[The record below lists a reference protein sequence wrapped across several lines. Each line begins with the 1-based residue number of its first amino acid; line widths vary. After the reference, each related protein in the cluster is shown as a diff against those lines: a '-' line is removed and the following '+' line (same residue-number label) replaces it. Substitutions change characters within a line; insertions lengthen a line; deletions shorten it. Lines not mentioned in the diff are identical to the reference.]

1 MRPGGQTPAWPTDTT
16 ALSALLD
23 WYGMAGVDAAVA
35 PAPVP
40 AWRMPS
46 EPRGSAP
53 QDRASQRPAISPV
66 AVPPTMKRP
75 ANVAGPGARPA
86 LLVPESRRVGTARE
100 LAQSC
105 GSLEE
110 LEAALQD
117 FDGCALS
124 ETASRLCFADGN
136 PEAKVML
143 IGEAPGAEED
153 RQGRPFVGPSGQ
165 LLDRIIRTIGLD
177 RTNVWITNTLYW
189 RPPGNRSPTTGE
201 IAVCLPFLER
211 QIELLAPRFILFV
224 GAIAAK
230 TLLER
235 TEGVTKLRGRPF
247 TYSTADG
254 TEIPCLVTFHPAYLL
269 RQPLNKR
276 FVWRDMLAMRARLDE
291 MGVAC
296 GAS

>member
-1 MRPGGQTPAWPTDTT
+1 MN

-35 PAPVP
+35 PGPVP
-40 AWRMPS
+40 AWRARA
-46 EPRGSAP
+46 EPRDLSVPAP
-53 QDRASQRPAISPV
+53 ARPPV
-66 AVPPTMKRP
+66 AAAPPATRRP
-75 ANVAGPGARPA
+75 VQAPDPGAVPA
-86 LLVPESRRVGTARE
+86 LLVPESRRVGSARE
-100 LAQSC
+100 LARAC
-105 GSLEE
+105 ESLEE
-110 LEAALQD
+110 LEAALQA
-117 FDGCALS
+117 FDGCALR

-136 PEAKVML
+136 PQAQVMV

-153 RQGRPFVGPSGQ
+153 REGRPFVGQSGQ
-165 LLDRIIRTIGLD
+165 LLDRILRNIGLD
-177 RTNVWITNTLYW
+177 RTNVWITNVLYW
-189 RPPGNRSPTTGE
+189 RPPGNRPPTTGE

-247 TYSTADG
+247 TYRTAHG

-291 MGVAC
+291 LGVAC